1 MPLFAAGISSKAGN
15 AGGVAIAFKN
25 EKRCAKGIPA
35 SSGAACRNARRENW
49 IEPGNQRCDRCRD
62 KRRDRCRS
70 KRRNDCWDGCRAEL
84 CNGCAREMGSSMC
97 DDIMPRKM
105 LGSELADLSAAQTPM
120 FHRRA
125 KYFGFFAMLLLL
137 LLGTAAARAQTAHGG
152 KDDAAFQN
160 YVRAAS
166 AARDAGHTDAALQ
179 NYAQA
184 LQIDPKWQEG
194 WWNVGTLQYE
204 RDHYAEAIPAF
215 RALAELA
222 PQASPAWTFLG
233 LCEFETKD
241 YANALEH
248 LSKGHALGGAV
259 DDPEIARVAEYHL
272 ALLLIRNGE
281 FEKATARLAAVAGSG
296 QIPPQIKFALGLS
309 LLRIPLLPDE
319 VDPSREALVLD
330 AGEIASL
337 QATGNLA
344 NALAA
349 LKAAIAK
356 YPDVPYLHYAAG
368 QALSA
373 SGDLQ
378 GALEEF
384 RREANISPKRALPQI
399 AIARTE
405 LQLNRAPEAL
415 RAATEAVRLVPD
427 SREAHEVLA
436 QSFTAAGAKREA
448 AEELVAANNLGAA
461 KPRIEDWMIA
471 RYGAPANAHVHLA
484 TDGRDANRGS
494 TDAALG
500 DTVWNVAMRDYSAEN
515 YTEAIAALKTWLQQ
529 NPKSGTG
536 WAVMGL
542 SEFALHNY
550 DNALIH
556 LQRGQQ
562 LGLSGSAESVQLAK
576 YRLGILLNNSGQF
589 NSAEQLLMSAVGSG
603 SLAAEIKF
611 ALGMS
616 LLHMRMLPEQVE
628 TRQHQLVETAGEI
641 AVLLKDSKY
650 DQAFSSLDAILKKY
664 PSTPFLHYVYGTALA
679 SLSQFDEAAKQ
690 FREEISL
697 SPAGELPYIGI
708 ATLELKRHRP
718 LDALEPA
725 QHAVQLA
732 PHNATAHYLLGRSY
746 LETGKET
753 LAIAELQTAN
763 AITPGSPEVH
773 FSLAKA
779 YAKTNQPAKADEERA
794 IFAQLNALAEQQ
806 RGQQGNQAYG
816 AHDAANAGLSNVDHV
831 AAESSKPH

>member
-1 MPLFAAGISSKAGN
+1 
-15 AGGVAIAFKN
+15 
-25 EKRCAKGIPA
+25 
-35 SSGAACRNARRENW
+35 
-49 IEPGNQRCDRCRD
+49 
-62 KRRDRCRS
+62 
-70 KRRNDCWDGCRAEL
+70 
-84 CNGCAREMGSSMC
+84 MGLSMC
-97 DDIMPRKM
+97 DNIMPRKM
-105 LGSELADLSAAQTPM
+105 LGSELADLSPAQMAM
-120 FHRRA
+120 FHCRA
-125 KYFGFFAMLLLL
+125 KYFGLFAMLFFSLL
-137 LLGTAAARAQTAHGG
+137 AAGASHAQTANAG

-160 YVRAAS
+160 FVRAAN
-166 AARDAGHTDAALQ
+166 AARDAGNVDAALQ

-184 LQIDPKWQEG
+184 LQIDPQWQEG
-194 WWNVGTLQYE
+194 WWNLGTLQYE

-215 RALAELA
+215 RALAKLA

-241 YANALEH
+241 YASALDH
-248 LSKGHALGGAV
+248 LLHGQALGGI

-272 ALLLIRNGE
+272 ALLLIRAGDFDRANE
-281 FEKATARLAAVAGSG
+281 ILARLAKAAQVS
-296 QIPPQIKFALGLS
+296 QQVKFALGLG
-309 LLRIPLLPDE
+309 LLRIPLLPGDE
-319 VDPSREALVLD
+319 IDPSREALVLD
-330 AGEIASL
+330 AGEIAAL
-337 QATGNLA
+337 HATGNVA

-349 LKAAIAK
+349 LKVAIAK
-356 YPDVPYLHYAAG
+356 YPDAPYLRYVDG

-373 SGDLQ
+373 SGDLE

-384 RREANISPKRALPQI
+384 RREANVSPKSALAQM

-405 LQLNRAPEAL
+405 LQLKRTPEAL
-415 RAATEAVRLVPD
+415 RAAKEAVRLTPD
-427 SREAHEVLA
+427 SRDAHEVLA
-436 QSFTAAGAKREA
+436 QSFTASGAKREA

-461 KPRIEDWMIA
+461 KPPIEDWVIA
-471 RYGAPANAHVHLA
+471 HYRTHANSRDDHHAGGGAPNAA
-484 TDGRDANRGS
+484 S
-494 TDAALG
+494 TDAL
-500 DTVWNVAMRDYSAEN
+500 WNAAMRDYSTEKYA
-515 YTEAIAALKTWLQQ
+515 EAIAALKTWLQQ

-542 SEFALHNY
+542 SEFALHDY

-562 LGLSGSAESVQLAK
+562 FGLSGSPESVQLAK
-576 YRLGILLNNSGQF
+576 YSLGVLLNNSAQF
-589 NSAEQLLMSAVGSG
+589 NSAEQLLMSTAGPG
-603 SLAAEIKF
+603 PLASEVRF

-616 LLHMRMLPEQVE
+616 LLHMRRLPDQVE
-628 TRQHQLVETAGEI
+628 ALQRELVETTGAI

-650 DQAFSSLDAILKKY
+650 DQAFSSLDALLKKY
-664 PSTPFLHYVYGTALA
+664 PSTPFLHYVYGTALS

-690 FREEISL
+690 FRAEIAL
-697 SPAGELPYIGI
+697 SPTSEFPYIGI
-708 ATLELKRHRP
+708 AMLELKRHRA

-725 QHAVQLA
+725 QRAVRLA

-746 LETGKET
+746 LETGRET

-816 AHDAANAGLSNVDHV
+816 AHDAANTGISSIDHG
-831 AAESSKPH
+831 ATETPKPQ